1 MKQLI
6 DITKLKVDWIDGTTK
21 ELDFA
26 KDLAQVIF
34 NKTQD
39 IKEHTFAIDLYK
51 TGKFELNKGNKEI
64 IMKYVDSYFLAYVK
78 LAITELFKDIE

>member
-6 DITKLKVDWIDGTTK
+6 DITKLKVEWIDGTTK

-39 IKEHTFAIDLYK
+39 IKEHTFAIDLYR
-51 TGKFELNKGNKEI
+51 TGKVELTKANKEI
-64 IMKYVDSYFLAYVK
+64 VMKYVNDYFLAYVK
-78 LAITELFKDIE
+78 LAVTELFSDFE